1 MSEFTE
7 LVAVSDAFFM
17 IRLVNIT
24 KTRRRMAGDSRIT
37 FENCAGV
44 IYITR
49 EQKFLGQIFTHF
61 EFPFSTYLSM
71 VVSVMTLIDTSAAK
85 FGLIPAERCGYF
97 LCQRNY
103 AICTC

>member
-37 FENCAGV
+37 FENSAGV
-44 IYITR
+44 IYITY
-49 EQKFLGQIFTHF
+49 EQKFLGQIFTDF
-61 EFPFSTYLSM
+61 EIPFSTCLSM
-71 VVSVMTLIDTSAAK
+71 LVLVTLIGTSAAK
-85 FGLIPAERCGYF
+85 FGPIPAERCGYF

-103 AICTC
+103 ALCTC